1 MLSSIIILIV
11 WIVQV
16 FICFYYVRFVSNT
29 TIRCILTIVP
39 CVILTYA
46 ISHDLPPLHMP
57 SMLLVTYCWLTTIRL
72 IHLTIVSPN
81 QCSESSSFILKILW
95 MVFPIV
101 PCTSNHQQQWPIH
114 YDFISASVKL
124 LVNHWMYRLIMFYI
138 FVLAYTFISDVQ
150 SAIVRIVTRDKY
162 MLKSLTNFPFLSQ
175 SLREFWGRRYNQLI
189 GTILRESIFQ
199 PIVQHISSKTVASL
213 IAFLISGLLHV
224 HLALVTFKV
233 FRPAISNI
241 IFFLLHGIACSIYKN
256 RTGVLCYQCTAII
269 RSKMD
274 TKITRTELLSKLT
287 NKLTNFHFFVELI
300 VYHLAPSVF
309 ISCLDIISVFFFS

>member
-1 MLSSIIILIV
+1 
-11 WIVQV
+11 
-16 FICFYYVRFVSNT
+16 
-29 TIRCILTIVP
+29 
-39 CVILTYA
+39 
-46 ISHDLPPLHMP
+46 
-57 SMLLVTYCWLTTIRL
+57 
-72 IHLTIVSPN
+72 
-81 QCSESSSFILKILW
+81 

-124 LVNHWMYRLIMFYI
+124 LLNHWMYRWLLTCKGSDSYVRLIMFYI
-138 FVLAYTFISDVQ
+138 FVLAYTFISDAQ

-189 GTILRESIFQ
+189 GIILRESIFQ
-199 PIVQHISSKTVASL
+199 PIVQHISSKTAASL
-213 IAFLISGLLHV
+213 ISFLISGLLHV
-224 HLALVTFKV
+224 HLALVTFKD
-233 FRPAISNI
+233 FRSAISNI

-269 RSKMD
+269 RSEMD
-274 TKITRTELLSKLT
+274 TKITCTELLSKLT
-287 NKLTNFHFFVELI
+287 NKLTNFLFFFVELI

-309 ISCLDIISVFFFS
+309 I